1 MSKQYF
7 LYWQPDQS
15 ETDPASLSDGKKA
28 MAKGIAIKVKEEFQ
42 KDRVRLLGRYGI
54 GKCRVLFG
62 VSVFE

>member
-28 MAKGIAIKVKEEFQ
+28 MAEGIAIKVKEEFQ

-54 GKCRVLFG
+54 GK
-62 VSVFE
+62 

>member
-7 LYWQPDQS
+7 LYWPVDQS
-15 ETDPASLSDGKKA
+15 ETGPASLSDGKKA
-28 MAKGIAIKVKEEFQ
+28 MAEGIAIKVKEEFQ

-62 VSVFE
+62 AHVFQ